1 MASKQFNVL
10 WITTGSNRRLRAN
23 KTGNLTKFLKNQPYD
38 VINKGD
44 ERRSGKENP
53 LKRDG

>member
-1 MASKQFNVL
+1 MKVTECSSVHVL
-10 WITTGSNRRLRAN
+10 RTAEPIGRKS
-23 KTGNLTKFLKNQPYD
+23 LKSDMWCHKNE
-38 VINKGD
+38 GD